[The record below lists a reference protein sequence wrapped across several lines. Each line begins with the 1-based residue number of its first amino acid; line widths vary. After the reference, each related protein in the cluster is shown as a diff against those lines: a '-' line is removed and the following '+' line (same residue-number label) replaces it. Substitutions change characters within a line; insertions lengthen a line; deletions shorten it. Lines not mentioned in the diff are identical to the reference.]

1 MGCKYMDQCPC
12 VDEWCKVSMGNYGR
26 CTPIF
31 IMICKNLEEELQK
44 YKDTGLSPDQIREID
59 RLYAEQ
65 AKELASYKST
75 GLTPDQVREQTKI
88 LRITRAIWD

>member
-1 MGCKYMDQCPC
+1 MP
-12 VDEWCKVSMGNYGR
+12 
-26 CTPIF
+26 PIF

-88 LRITRAIWD
+88 LHMARAIYN